1 MQLLLISSSMASGQ
15 EFLGH
20 CKGAITELL
29 EHSLSGDTILMIP
42 YAKTE
47 DRRAEYADKARD
59 YFAGLGQ
66 KLVSID
72 EFSDPVSCI
81 SSPDCKAIFVPG
93 GNAFLLVKTLQVNGL
108 IEPICSAVQNGISY
122 IGISA
127 GTNVAC
133 PTMQTTNDMPI
144 VYPSSF
150 DALGLIN
157 FQINAHYV
165 AGSLIAGHHGETR
178 EQRIEEYQRLNKRTV
193 VGLPE
198 ASWIRVDGDK
208 TMLSGTE
215 NAVIFEPD
223 QNPRQRGPGTYL
235 L

>member
-1 MQLLLISSSMASGQ
+1 MQLLLISSSFASGH

-20 CKGAITELL
+20 CKEDITELL
-29 EHSLSGDTILMIP
+29 EHSPNDDTILMIP

-47 DRRAEYADKARD
+47 DRRADYTDRARD
-59 YFAGLGQ
+59 YFADLGQ

-72 EFSDPVSCI
+72 EFSEPVSCI
-81 SSPDCKAIFVPG
+81 SSADYKAIFIPG
-93 GNAFLLVKTLQVNGL
+93 GNAFLLVKTLQDNGL
-108 IEPICSAVQNGISY
+108 IEPIRSAVQNKVSY

-165 AGSLIAGHHGETR
+165 PGSLVASHHGETH

-193 VGLPE
+193 IGLPE
-198 ASWIRVDGDK
+198 ASWIRVDDDK
-208 TMLSGTE
+208 TLLSGAE

-223 QNPRQRGPGTYL
+223 QQPRQWDLGSYL